1 MSITKQDI
9 LDRLKEFPLT
19 NDLFS
24 RSFAERQE
32 GNWFRNIIIRS
43 LYRNHETIKKF
54 EEILAII
61 FERVENTRL
70 LMSKLV
76 GIEKEFDQKV
86 WHVYAEILA
95 SKWFV
100 DNEFEYIKFMETS
113 DKPCPDIELRSK
125 DRKTHFAEV
134 KYLELTA
141 DELTPILSQLEEL
154 ATEYP
159 NIYENKTFI
168 IDVQTPYVAKL
179 KHIRD
184 VKEQDR
190 KISEM
195 MKFFHEK
202 VKFERKKLESTLN
215 AGEQYNIII
224 EKPLLANFEI
234 KESDSFRAL
243 LHEPKVYNFR
253 ITIGTEF
260 FHYGPLYAKLIG
272 KIHEAYL
279 QLLTNRNDDFDLVR
293 NDFVYL
299 YIEKR
304 GTDLIYSEKIKPK
317 INQMLEVLGI
327 NEVVQL
333 VTNDENILMVNKQ
346 ICPVFSRVGD

>member
-1 MSITKQDI
+1 MTITQQDM
-9 LDRLKEFPLT
+9 LDRLKEYPLI

-24 RSFAERQE
+24 RSLTERQE

-43 LYRNHETIKKF
+43 LYRNPVAIKDF
-54 EEILAII
+54 ENILAII
-61 FERVENTRL
+61 FERVENINLIT
-70 LMSKLV
+70 SKLV

-100 DNEFEYIKFMETS
+100 DKGFEYIKFMETS

-141 DELTPILSQLEEL
+141 DELTPILSQLEQL

-159 NIYENKTFI
+159 NIYENKTFT
-168 IDVQTPYVAKL
+168 IDVQTPYVAQL
-179 KHIRD
+179 KRIRD
-184 VKEQDR
+184 VKKQDR
-190 KISEM
+190 QIDELMKNFHKKVIS
-195 MKFFHEK
+195 
-202 VKFERKKLESTLN
+202 ERKKLESTLT
-215 AGEQYNIII
+215 AGEQYNINI
-224 EKPLLANFEI
+224 ETPLQTNFEI
-234 KESDSFRAL
+234 KKSDSFRAL

-253 ITIGTEF
+253 ITTGTEF

-272 KIHEAYL
+272 RIHEAYL

-304 GTDLIYSEKIKPK
+304 GTDLLYFEKIKPK
-317 INQMLEVLGI
+317 IIQMLEVLGI

-333 VTNDENILMVNKQ
+333 VTNDEKILMFNEQ
-346 ICPVFSRVGD
+346 FCPMFHKVET